1 MIGQQIGN
9 YRLVKLLGAGGMGM
23 VYEAVHDGIGGRA
36 AIKVLRPEVAV
47 HKDAT
52 QRFFS
57 EARAA
62 NLISHPGIVHI
73 FDCGYTASGV
83 AYLAMEFLDGE
94 TLRQRLDRLRTLTV
108 SETIRMARQVAGTLH
123 AAHQRSVVHR
133 DLKPDNLMLIQ
144 DQELPGGERVKLLDF
159 GVAKIAEGMAEQTKT
174 GSVMGTPAYMAPEQC
189 RDAKLATDRSDVYSL
204 GIILYQ
210 CLAGRPP
217 FIGEYVGDVL
227 AMQMMQEPPQLT
239 DFNPRV
245 QRPMVEFVHRLLEKR
260 PTMRPSMEEVI
271 RELQRLL
278 DLLTKSQTQ
287 VSGPI
292 PLRHS
297 RPSTQPLSSDEIRQL
312 ASTEPRPALAPQPN
326 QHPARAEEIASRQTE
341 PLSVLH
347 LLRPDASNDP
357 KQVRAESHV
366 PPVPDAKQDDP
377 RGQKGSVQS
386 ATEKAPNDV
395 SLSETSAVPA
405 PNLSPQVQHSV
416 TLATGQS
423 GRRSS
428 SRYWIPGVSALM
440 LVLSLSIYATHRT
453 DPSLVS
459 PHQIQRVDAGSVVVV
474 APIDANLPIDLA
486 APLPDLLK
494 PSRSRARPI
503 FRDDELVMAT
513 KAYTAR
519 SWAEAASH
527 ALGCEDRGEAKYKCP
542 WILGMATCQ
551 MMRTNDDPKKRPYL
565 DSDLTYALALLRE
578 QNELQLAKEIEQSCA
593 ALGVSISSQKQP
605 SSPADPSQIKN
616 PFL

>member
-1 MIGQQIGN
+1 M
-9 YRLVKLLGAGGMGM
+9 
-23 VYEAVHDGIGGRA
+23 
-36 AIKVLRPEVAV
+36 
-47 HKDAT
+47 
-52 QRFFS
+52 
-57 EARAA
+57 
-62 NLISHPGIVHI
+62 
-73 FDCGYTASGV
+73 
-83 AYLAMEFLDGE
+83 
-94 TLRQRLDRLRTLTV
+94 
-108 SETIRMARQVAGTLH
+108 
-123 AAHQRSVVHR
+123 
-133 DLKPDNLMLIQ
+133 
-144 DQELPGGERVKLLDF
+144 
-159 GVAKIAEGMAEQTKT
+159 
-174 GSVMGTPAYMAPEQC
+174 
-189 RDAKLATDRSDVYSL
+189 
-204 GIILYQ
+204 
-210 CLAGRPP
+210 
-217 FIGEYVGDVL
+217 
-227 AMQMMQEPPQLT
+227 
-239 DFNPRV
+239 
-245 QRPMVEFVHRLLEKR
+245 
-260 PTMRPSMEEVI
+260 
-271 RELQRLL
+271 
-278 DLLTKSQTQ
+278 
-287 VSGPI
+287 
-292 PLRHS
+292 
-297 RPSTQPLSSDEIRQL
+297 
-312 ASTEPRPALAPQPN
+312 
-326 QHPARAEEIASRQTE
+326 
-341 PLSVLH
+341 
-347 LLRPDASNDP
+347 
-357 KQVRAESHV
+357 
-366 PPVPDAKQDDP
+366 
-377 RGQKGSVQS
+377 
-386 ATEKAPNDV
+386 
-395 SLSETSAVPA
+395 
-405 PNLSPQVQHSV
+405 QHSV